1 MTVACTPP
9 SGSVFQIGS
18 TPAECVATD
27 QRQRID
33 TCLFTITLTA
43 PPKIS
48 LTRFLAFG
56 DSMTAGEVDA
66 PNTVRGL
73 AVHPELSYP
82 TDLRIELANRYTS
95 QTITVRN
102 EGRSGEAVVAGDASR
117 RLSFLLASG
126 QYDVVLVMEGA
137 NDIASR
143 DSRDISRAI
152 DALRGMVRDAKNRG
166 LRPFLGTLPPET
178 GLARTLVA
186 PFNAQLKGMAESENV
201 PVADVFDAF
210 GGDFS
215 LLGNDGLHPNVAG
228 YQKIADTFFNVIK
241 HNLEL
246 PPTASPTRSMPFF
259 VLRSRR

>member
-1 MTVACTPP
+1 MCSPA
-9 SGSVFQIGS
+9 SGSVFQIGATS
-18 TPAECVATD
+18 AECIATD

-33 TCLFTITLTA
+33 TCLFTVTVTE

-73 AVHPELSYP
+73 AVRPELSYP
-82 TDLRIELANRYTS
+82 TDLRIELMNRYTS
-95 QTITVRN
+95 QTILVDN
-102 EGRSGEAVVAGDASR
+102 EGRSGKRVVADAESR
-117 RLSFLLASG
+117 RLSGLLASG
-126 QYDVVLVMEGA
+126 RYDVVLLMEGA

-143 DSRDISRAI
+143 DSRDISRTI
-152 DALRGMVRDAKNRG
+152 DALRVMVRDARSRG

-186 PFNAQLKGMAESENV
+186 PFNAQLKGMAASENV
-201 PVADVFDAF
+201 PVADVYEAF
-210 GGDFS
+210 NGDFS

-228 YQKIADTFFNVIK
+228 YQKIAEIFFNVIK
-241 HNLEL
+241 QNLEP
-246 PPTASPTRSMPFF
+246 PPTSNPTRLLTLVPP
-259 VLRSRR
+259 SRRK